1 MPHGTDGERQ
11 HQGTSGDA
19 STVVRLLPWPSP
31 EGKPCFL
38 RTDCHGGYLSRLAD
52 DMEAVQLSM
61 GEGVLAHSREVIE
74 DFKASA
80 PELRY
85 VAAQLGACL
94 SDALRVAES
103 RGMRLP
109 APPVNE
115 ADGLDEDGTTTIGVA
130 ALPTEVSE

>member
-1 MPHGTDGERQ
+1 MAHGTDEERQ
-11 HQGTSGDA
+11 RQVVSDEA
-19 STVVRLLPWPSP
+19 PVVVRLLPWPSP

-61 GEGVLAHSREVIE
+61 GEEVLAHSREVIE
-74 DFKASA
+74 DSKASA

-85 VAAQLGACL
+85 VAAHLGACL

-109 APPVNE
+109 APP
-115 ADGLDEDGTTTIGVA
+115 ADEGGEDPTTASGAI
-130 ALPTEVSE
+130 ALPVEVSE